1 MTASEFSNT
10 AATLYASTTGLR
22 RRMAVYRPY
31 ICPFERVAE
40 CVDPGSR
47 VLDVGC
53 GQGMLLALLGAS
65 GRCSEGVGFDSDAD
79 AIAVAREMAMR
90 YEAQGHPGALRFEH
104 LPVSDPWPE
113 GPFDA
118 VTIVDVMHHVPR
130 DQRTSVLRLAF
141 EALRPGGKLIY
152 KDIGHRPR
160 WRALA
165 NNCHDLLVAREWVR
179 YTPIARIRAW
189 AEELGFES
197 PDLRRINRLWY
208 AHDLA
213 VFAKPG
219 PDAVPARWLAR
230 SA

>member
-1 MTASEFSNT
+1 MTASEFSKT
-10 AATLYASTTGLR
+10 AAALYASTTGFR
-22 RRMAVYRPY
+22 RQMAVYRPY

-53 GQGMLLALLGAS
+53 GQGMLLALLGVS

-79 AIAVAREMAMR
+79 AIAVAREMATH

-104 LPVSDPWPE
+104 LPVSAAWPE
-113 GPFDA
+113 GRFDV

-130 DQRTSVLRLAF
+130 DQRPSVLQLAF
-141 EALRPGGKLIY
+141 EALRPGGRLIY

-179 YTPIARIRAW
+179 YTPITQVRLW
-189 AEELGFES
+189 AGELGFAS
-197 PDLRRINRLWY
+197 SDPQRINRLWY

-213 VFAKPG
+213 VFTKPG
-219 PDAVPARWLAR
+219 PDAVRGPLMAR